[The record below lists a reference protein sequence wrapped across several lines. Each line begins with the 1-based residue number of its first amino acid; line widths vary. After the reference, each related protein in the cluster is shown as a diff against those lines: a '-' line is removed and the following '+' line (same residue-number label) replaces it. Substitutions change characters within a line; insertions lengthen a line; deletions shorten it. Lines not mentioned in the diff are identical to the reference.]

1 MKRYLFLFI
10 FIFILSGCKKNK
22 IYDKKNNSIYF
33 GSYPTTLETNN
44 KQIEKLNKKI
54 NNTPTTSN
62 NYDWISFN
70 YYSNNEKMDYMF
82 YKDIDLN
89 NDNINDYR
97 AVYLTSY
104 RPIQTDYESSE
115 YSSHQDNN
123 GYFINNTYYFKYE
136 KIKWDILEEKKG
148 NALLISSLVI
158 DSMEYYPSLDESS
171 YEHNGGLGY
180 SNNYEL
186 SNIRKW
192 LNEDFYNLAFNNK
205 EKEIIKLMEID
216 NMNTDIINDNYKCN
230 NTSDKV
236 TLLSYNDA
244 RVKYYN
250 NDNDRRASASD
261 YAKSLGVFEAPNKSV
276 TYRLRT
282 PSSYSPINA
291 YYIDYDGAIHGEG
304 VATKGFIVNTD
315 YGVRPVIEIKL

>member
-10 FIFILSGCKKNK
+10 FVFILSGCKKNK

-44 KQIEKLNKKI
+44 KQIEKL
-54 NNTPTTSN
+54 
-62 NYDWISFN
+62 N

-123 GYFINNTYYFKYE
+123 GYFINNIYYFKYE

-186 SNIRKW
+186 SNSK
-192 LNEDFYNLAFNNK
+192 
-205 EKEIIKLMEID
+205 M
-216 NMNTDIINDNYKCN
+216 
-230 NTSDKV
+230 
-236 TLLSYNDA
+236 
-244 RVKYYN
+244 VK
-250 NDNDRRASASD
+250 
-261 YAKSLGVFEAPNKSV
+261 
-276 TYRLRT
+276 
-282 PSSYSPINA
+282 
-291 YYIDYDGAIHGEG
+291 
-304 VATKGFIVNTD
+304 
-315 YGVRPVIEIKL
+315 